1 MQVLPLARYCRGG
14 VQEEDIV
21 VLCRRNMPWIRGTGR
36 TGRCSSPEIEG
47 QRRLLRSMSTRRID
61 PPQKQGVSNKKAAG
75 EAIAIPF
82 YLGVDTH
89 RSTRCKR
96 NDGARRAWRGFPS
109 LLRCT
114 SARCRRNEDAASSV
128 WLAFSFSVV
137 LCLDA
142 VKMTAA
148 TSAHLPP
155 RLRHTPTH
163 DAGD

>member
-1 MQVLPLARYCRGG
+1 
-14 VQEEDIV
+14 V
-21 VLCRRNMPWIRGTGR
+21 VLCRRNMSWIRGTVR

-89 RSTRCKR
+89 RSTRCRR

-114 SARCRRNEDAASSV
+114 SARCRRND
-128 WLAFSFSVV
+128 LALSKILIICHSNSFLFPKLFMQNVILV
-137 LCLDA
+137 HFINFWIDPITQKIYNL
-142 VKMTAA
+142 
-148 TSAHLPP
+148 HP
-155 RLRHTPTH
+155 
-163 DAGD
+163 

>member
-1 MQVLPLARYCRGG
+1 M
-14 VQEEDIV
+14 

-36 TGRCSSPEIEG
+36 KGRCSSPEIEG

-61 PPQKQGVSNKKAAG
+61 PPSKAGRLEQKSNSRGGNCNPLLPRCRYAS
-75 EAIAIPF
+75 
-82 YLGVDTH
+82 
-89 RSTRCKR
+89 STRCRR

-142 VKMTAA
+142 VKMMAA